1 MISSEHNDIAGE
13 VDLEGQQQQQHF
25 NREGSTIHVVAEE
38 EVASLFW
45 VASYFQQFQ
54 QVVILSVNVT
64 HDGYGITQPD
74 HVGLVF
80 YMVPAVLTIQEAT
93 SNI

>member
-45 VASYFQQFQ
+45 VASYFQ
-54 QVVILSVNVT
+54 
-64 HDGYGITQPD
+64 
-74 HVGLVF
+74 
-80 YMVPAVLTIQEAT
+80 
-93 SNI
+93 